1 MRRFLLS
8 LYFVLLATISFSQN
22 EIGNTFYVYRND
34 GLFNAFYSSEVDSIT
49 YSCIDKDSVEHE
61 DIVTQEIWTSDSIYR
76 IPLNVIDSISFVKPQ
91 TAYKEKV
98 IKLDDRYAPYIIS
111 SDSLSVSFTNDLP
124 RHLIPQKNDIL
135 LYEGFCDIFPS
146 GFAGRVMSVS
156 DENVVKCD
164 SVEFE
169 DVYEKLILFGDYT
182 LTEDNT
188 NSRKYRLSQN
198 KIAGEIPLGIT
209 VPINRSFGPASFQG
223 SFTQGIRIRLVIRL
237 QKGMTPY
244 VELQV
249 KDEELMNI
257 DATINSQ
264 LSGFRQVGDK
274 DFRISVPIPECP
286 TLRFEYATSL
296 FIKPEIKSET
306 SFGVGMS
313 SKGQTSYIYDGNC
326 WKTTQIPRTNKQNIT
341 AKTGFQGS
349 LWYGV
354 VGCIHIKTIKNY
366 LSIGAD
372 TYIGPKLKGNV
383 DLNIADG
390 ISTSKLY
397 ETLKDTKVDLSLRLE
412 SELSFKWRLGKKN
425 SGYTPL
431 FNIIPGI
438 EWNIGEKY
446 LLPTFTRPICDVGY
460 KKVDISSEVSRSLLI
475 PCSVGFRLSNN
486 GNIVKTNYNDKTYW
500 FDDDFSAPLTS
511 TFTNLKYTNGKYTV
525 SPMVKLLG
533 LEFEATPTTDFKY
546 GLLVYTGNASA
557 SFTEARCWGAVS
569 LDNEMNTTSKS
580 VVDESGFFYN
590 LTGNPHNGNS
600 AKQICNLENDGQFN
614 GTISG
619 LTEDTKYYYAA
630 FVRIGNDYYYG
641 ETKVFKTQK
650 KNNPNPNPDPDPNPE
665 IEPNA
670 ITGGHYKETTTTATI
685 ECTYENVPSD
695 ADCGYFLDEE
705 SNSTSVGISM
715 NRSLGYVEGKQVIP
729 LSGLKPGKTYYY
741 QAYIKYD
748 GKSYLGSEQ
757 SFKTKELNP
766 IATTGGCSDVTDK
779 SAIVECTFE
788 DVPEGGKCY
797 VLLQW
802 VENGEYKMITYGA
815 NEGKNLKISCSGL
828 KPATTYY
835 YTAAISYN
843 GKEYVGEEKS
853 FTTDFPDLSGTWT
866 FNQDWYEDKTISA
879 NLVYKS
885 SGDGCVVYKASG
897 FYGVWSMECTFS
909 ADRTIYIYC
918 YSPYGYT
925 GSFSGKINDDFTSAS
940 GDSYYYGTPSW
951 ANPGW
956 TVEKPWSFSR

>member
-1 MRRFLLS
+1 MKRYLILLFTIFMTS
-8 LYFVLLATISFSQN
+8 LCLAQEQKSLKIYQGDN
-22 EIGNTFYVYRND
+22 VYKYILSN
-34 GLFNAFYSSEVDSIT
+34 VDSIT
-49 YSCIDKDSVEHE
+49 HNENLSV
-61 DIVTQEIWTSDSIYR
+61 DIHKNGVVNSFGIES
-76 IPLNVIDSISFVKPQ
+76 IDSIKFV
-91 TAYKEKV
+91 T
-98 IKLDDRYAPYIIS
+98 
-111 SDSLSVSFTNDLP
+111 
-124 RHLIPQKNDIL
+124 QKND
-135 LYEGFCDIFPS
+135 LYVIDKHDLDEWDEGYALCNNNEES
-146 GFAGRVMSVS
+146 SSLYMLGKY
-156 DENVVKCD
+156 NQN
-164 SVEFE
+164 
-169 DVYEKLILFGDYT
+169 
-182 LTEDNT
+182 EDNYILHFNKFQ
-188 NSRKYRLSQN
+188 NSKAEDGVTFYLDSEKRIQTFFVNSLCYTSIISDDNIISYVGIN
-198 KIAGEIPLGIT
+198 KNGEIADSFSLAESSINTHMRKAASSIIDGINAILDIES
-209 VPINRSFGPASFQG
+209 V
-223 SFTQGIRIRLVIRL
+223 TQIL
-237 QKGMTPY
+237 
-244 VELQV
+244 
-249 KDEELMNI
+249 DHF
-257 DATINSQ
+257 S
-264 LSGFRQVGDK
+264 
-274 DFRISVPIPECP
+274 
-286 TLRFEYATSL
+286 
-296 FIKPEIKSET
+296 KSE
-306 SFGVGMS
+306 
-313 SKGQTSYIYDGNC
+313 
-326 WKTTQIPRTNKQNIT
+326 
-341 AKTGFQGS
+341 
-349 LWYGV
+349 YGEV
-354 VGCIHIKTIKNY
+354 V
-366 LSIGAD
+366 LSIGSEAIVGALKLD
-372 TYIGPKLKGNV
+372 PKSKLVTKILIDALNKLYFNQIKKDFYDDCTPQIV
-383 DLNIADG
+383 NITHDKVTVNIANVENLRDWCYLEFSQLG
-390 ISTSKLY
+390 TSKKVYLVVAIGNDKNGYVTYSNCKWKTSLVQIDKGTSTIDVALPTDLKIGTYYLRPLLITNQVLDKKLSTVKEWYIQYGGVEVFKYPNIKLNNIKQNSCKFY
-397 ETLKDTKVDLSLRLE
+397 ENENEYSVDFTIDGEIDCLDEVEEWGVKVYNQKGDIEKEIATS
-412 SELSFKWRLGKKN
+412 SNQSAYSFKYQDFVSGDVFDKN
-425 SGYTPL
+425 IAE
-431 FNIIPGI
+431 FIIVPFAKGGNKDEI
-438 EWNIGEKY
+438 VFCEPRTFVVKY
-446 LLPTFTRPICDVGY
+446 SLSP
-460 KKVDISSEVSRSLLI
+460 SVS
-475 PCSVGFRLSNN
+475 
-486 GNIVKTNYNDKTYW
+486 
-500 FDDDFSAPLTS
+500 
-511 TFTNLKYTNGKYTV
+511 
-525 SPMVKLLG
+525 
-533 LEFEATPTTDFKY
+533 
-546 GLLVYTGNASA
+546 TGSASA
-557 SFTEARCWGAVS
+557 SFTEAKCTGAVS
-569 LDNEMNTTSKS
+569 FNDETITNLKS
-580 VVDESGFFYN
+580 AVDECGFFYN
-590 LTGNPHNGNS
+590 LTGNPHYGAS

>member
-1 MRRFLLS
+1 MKRYLILLFTIFMTS
-8 LYFVLLATISFSQN
+8 LCLAQEQKSLKIYQGDN
-22 EIGNTFYVYRND
+22 VYKYILSN
-34 GLFNAFYSSEVDSIT
+34 VDSIT
-49 YSCIDKDSVEHE
+49 HNENLSV
-61 DIVTQEIWTSDSIYR
+61 DIHKNGVVNSFGIES
-76 IPLNVIDSISFVKPQ
+76 IDSIKF
-91 TAYKEKV
+91 
-98 IKLDDRYAPYIIS
+98 
-111 SDSLSVSFTNDLP
+111 FT
-124 RHLIPQKNDIL
+124 QKNDLYVIDKHDLDEWDEGYALCNNNEESSSLYMLGKYNQNEDNYIL
-135 LYEGFCDIFPS
+135 HFNKFQNSKAEDGVTFYLDSEKRIQTFFVNSLCYTSIISDDNIISYVGINKNGEIADSFSLAESSINTHMRKAASSIIDGINAILDIESVPQILDHFSKSEYGEVVLSIGSEAIVGALKLDPKRKLVTKILIDALNKLYFNQIKKDFYDDCTPQIVNITHDKVTVNIANVENLRDWCYLEFSQLGTSKKVYLVVAIGNDKNGYVTYSNCKWKTSLVQIDKGTSTIDVAFPTGIKIGTYYLRPLLITNQVLDKKLS
-146 GFAGRVMSVS
+146 TVKEWYIQYGGVEVFKYPNIKLKNIKQNSCKFY
-156 DENVVKCD
+156 ENENEY
-164 SVEFE
+164 SVEFTI
-169 DVYEKLILFGDYT
+169 D
-182 LTEDNT
+182 
-188 NSRKYRLSQN
+188 
-198 KIAGEIPLGIT
+198 GEIDCLEEVKEWG
-209 VPINRSFGPASFQG
+209 VKVYN
-223 SFTQGIRIRLVIRL
+223 
-237 QKGMTPY
+237 QKGDIEKEIATSSNKSAYSFKYQDFVSGDVFDKNIAEFIIVPFAKGSN
-244 VELQV
+244 
-249 KDEELMNI
+249 KDEIVFCE
-257 DATINSQ
+257 
-264 LSGFRQVGDK
+264 
-274 DFRISVPIPECP
+274 
-286 TLRFEYATSL
+286 
-296 FIKPEIKSET
+296 
-306 SFGVGMS
+306 
-313 SKGQTSYIYDGNC
+313 
-326 WKTTQIPRTNKQNIT
+326 PRTFVVKYSLSPSVS
-341 AKTGFQGS
+341 TGS
-349 LWYGV
+349 
-354 VGCIHIKTIKNY
+354 
-366 LSIGAD
+366 
-372 TYIGPKLKGNV
+372 
-383 DLNIADG
+383 
-390 ISTSKLY
+390 
-397 ETLKDTKVDLSLRLE
+397 
-412 SELSFKWRLGKKN
+412 
-425 SGYTPL
+425 
-431 FNIIPGI
+431 
-438 EWNIGEKY
+438 
-446 LLPTFTRPICDVGY
+446 
-460 KKVDISSEVSRSLLI
+460 
-475 PCSVGFRLSNN
+475 
-486 GNIVKTNYNDKTYW
+486 
-500 FDDDFSAPLTS
+500 
-511 TFTNLKYTNGKYTV
+511 
-525 SPMVKLLG
+525 
-533 LEFEATPTTDFKY
+533 
-546 GLLVYTGNASA
+546 ASA
-557 SFTEARCWGAVS
+557 SFTEAKCRGAVS
-569 LDNEMNTTSKS
+569 FNDETITNLKS
-580 VVDESGFFYN
+580 SVDECGFFYN
-590 LTGNPHNGNS
+590 LTGNPHYGTS

-741 QAYIKYD
+741 QAYIKHD

-766 IATTGGCSDVTDK
+766 IAKTGGCSDVTDK
-779 SAIVECTFE
+779 SAIVECSFE

-802 VENGEYKMITYGA
+802 VDNGEYKMITYGA

-866 FNQDWYEDKTISA
+866 FNQDYYGDKTISA

-885 SGDGCVVYKASG
+885 SGDGCVIYKASG
-897 FYGVWSMECTFS
+897 FYGVNSMECTFS

-918 YSPYGYT
+918 YGPYGYT